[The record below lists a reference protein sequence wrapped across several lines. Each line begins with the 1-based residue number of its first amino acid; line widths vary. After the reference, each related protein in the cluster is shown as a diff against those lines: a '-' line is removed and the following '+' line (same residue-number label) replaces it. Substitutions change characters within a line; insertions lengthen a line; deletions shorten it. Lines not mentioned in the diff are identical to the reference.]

1 MTGNHNCRIRNFQYL
16 KDLTIQGF
24 FVFLCLCRFLMC
36 IFAGKLNIGWLST
49 SFLGLFM
56 CFGNILCSTDTDYY
70 CCLVFFPL
78 SSSLYL
84 TACYCFC
91 IDVYFPSF
99 LSENSVIIQRLSIL
113 SRAFNVWKEIIVVT
127 SFKEV
132 DDIFI
137 SVNKRKLKRWDFPCG
152 DVIFESWCSRNLF
165 GDHITATCL
174 DP

>member
-99 LSENSVIIQRLSIL
+99 LSENSVIIERGFSTRTSYEYELWVNENKVQLMRIRDENGKFRSIL
-113 SRAFNVWKEIIVVT
+113 PDCPNSIPYSTF
-127 SFKEV
+127 
-132 DDIFI
+132 
-137 SVNKRKLKRWDFPCG
+137 
-152 DVIFESWCSRNLF
+152 
-165 GDHITATCL
+165 
-174 DP
+174 